1 MRIGLLSD
9 VHANLFALR
18 SAISRLRAEGVDA
31 WVCAGDLVG
40 YGPHPN
46 ECVETI
52 AELGATCVVGNHE
65 LMMLD
70 ELPDTRA
77 GGWPGAA
84 SCGRARSCGPTS
96 ARTWPPCRAP
106 PIPPACSSRTAR
118 RATPRSTSARTSAPR
133 SCSGRS
139 RPSACSCW
147 DTPIGR
153 GCTRRPAGPCIP
165 ATPRELRVP
174 AAPPARGGCAVPGQ
188 PGCGRPVAP
197 AGGRAEGPVRPGR
210 PRPSAGVFLRR
221 ALRRRGD
228 PGRAADPR
236 ASPRYGPHP
245 ARPGGRD
252 DAPRTS
258 RAGSGDR
265 TPARLTDPSA
275 DDVRRRIS

>member
-77 GGWPGAA
+77 GWLARRSIVWTREVVRSDVRSYLAA
-84 SCGRARSCGPTS
+84 LP
-96 ARTWPPCRAP
+96 
-106 PIPPACSSRTAR
+106 RTADPAGMFVAHGSPR
-118 RATPRSTSARTSAPR
+118 TTPRSTSAPR
-133 SCSGRS
+133 SCSARS

-147 DTPIGR
+147 GTPIGP
-153 GCTRRPAGPCIP
+153 GCTRRPAEPCIP
-165 ATPRELRVP
+165 AAPRELR
-174 AAPPARGGCAVPGQ
+174 
-188 PGCGRPVAP
+188 
-197 AGGRAEGPVRPGR
+197 EL
-210 PRPSAGVFLRR
+210 LRSR
-221 ALRRRGD
+221 SRRM
-228 PGRAADPR
+228 
-236 ASPRYGPHP
+236 
-245 ARPGGRD
+245 RD
-252 DAPRTS
+252 
-258 RAGSGDR
+258 
-265 TPARLTDPSA
+265 
-275 DDVRRRIS
+275 